1 MPEDL
6 RTVCLSRHWMCLP
19 GNLYQ
24 LGFKT
29 LPFCFVLVFF
39 TVFSTPGHDKLL
51 QIRSIREVKFNLNVR
66 DTKKR
71 QCSRVQFNP
80 EFDVSACRRNGIK
93 KS

>member
-1 MPEDL
+1 MPEDP

-39 TVFSTPGHDKLL
+39 TVFSTPGQDKLL
-51 QIRSIREVKFNLNVR
+51 QIRSIREVKFNLNLR

-71 QCSRVQFNP
+71 QCSRVQFLTR
-80 EFDVSACRRNGIK
+80 SLM
-93 KS
+93 